1 MKRKSIV
8 ALLLTVSVLASCSK
22 APEESES
29 TVISIR
35 ELPSEETTEVA
46 FSETSEETAQVTD
59 AVTETT
65 AEPTAAALAPIED
78 PFAAN
83 ASLYA
88 VNGELPCF
96 GNLTP
101 EEYEYFSTVYGKST
115 NEYYLDDDGEQP
127 DVVTYCGFLVSNFD
141 GPENAYL
148 RHVVP
153 FPINPSS
160 VSDTD
165 SVDIMY
171 TSVSEVNAVL
181 TDVLGID
188 MDGLSLNPFTIE
200 EQDGVPCVCY
210 STGSGAGPN
219 IHFVLLG
226 GNVIDNDYYLCFEEA
241 NGSNFAGVSVAHFVR
256 GEDGSFTLVGCRYTD
271 RWTTGSPRVIS
282 DEVEIAPEDIEADVL
297 STFYDLQGTRR
308 YYTWGPNADQAMAS
322 DAFAL
327 ELLRDTYY
335 AHHGCIFEDP
345 YVQTY
350 FDSRA
355 WYTGTVPEAQF
366 TPYNLN
372 AVEDT
377 NVATIESMMG

>member
-1 MKRKSIV
+1 MKRKTIAAV
-8 ALLLTVSVLASCSK
+8 LLAASVLVSCSK
-22 APEESES
+22 APEVSES
-29 TVISIR
+29 TAISIR
-35 ELPSEETTEVA
+35 ELPSQESTEETS
-46 FSETSEETAQVTD
+46 SETSEE
-59 AVTETT
+59 VTETSAEASET
-65 AEPTAAALAPIED
+65 TVEPTVVEPAPIDD

-101 EEYEYFSTVYGKST
+101 EEYEYFSGVYGKST
-115 NEYYLDDDGEQP
+115 YDCLFLTEEP
-127 DVVTYCGFLVSNFD
+127 EPVAYCGFLVSNFD

-148 RHVVP
+148 RHVLP
-153 FPINPSS
+153 YPINPSAVDS
-160 VSDTD
+160 NEPVDIRYAPVSD
-165 SVDIMY
+165 I
-171 TSVSEVNAVL
+171 NAAL

-188 MDGLSLNPFTIE
+188 MNGLSLNPFTTE
-200 EQDGVPCVCY
+200 EHDGASCVCY
-210 STGSGAGPN
+210 STGSGMGPN

-226 GNVIDNDYYLCFEEA
+226 GNVIDSDYYLCFEET
-241 NGSNFAGVSVAHFVR
+241 NGSNFAGISIAHFVR
-256 GEDGSFTLVGCRYTD
+256 GEDGSFTLVGCRYAD
-271 RWTTGSPRVIS
+271 RWTTGSHRVIS
-282 DEVEIAPEDIEADVL
+282 DEQEIAAEDIETDIL
-297 STFYDLQGTRR
+297 STYYDAQGTTR

-335 AHHGCIFEDP
+335 AHHGCIFSDP

-355 WYTGTVPEAQF
+355 WYTGTTPEAQF
-366 TPYNLN
+366 APYDLN
-372 AVEDT
+372 AIEDT

>member
-8 ALLLTVSVLASCSK
+8 ALLLTLSVLVSCGK
-22 APEESES
+22 APVESEG
-29 TVISIR
+29 TTISIR
-35 ELPSEETTEVA
+35 SLPSEETTEAAVE
-46 FSETSEETAQVTD
+46 ETSEETTSEETEAF
-59 AVTETT
+59 ETT
-65 AEPTAAALAPIED
+65 AEPTVAETAPIED

-83 ASLYA
+83 ASLYDI
-88 VNGELPCF
+88 NGELPCF

-101 EEYEYFSTVYGKST
+101 EEYEYFSGIYGRST
-115 NEYYLDDDGEQP
+115 YQTFIADESAP
-127 DVVTYCGFLVSNFD
+127 AAYCGFLVANFD
-141 GPENAYL
+141 GSENAYL

-160 VSDTD
+160 LTDPDTADISYIPASD
-165 SVDIMY
+165 
-171 TSVSEVNAVL
+171 VNAVL
-181 TDVLGID
+181 TEVIGVD

-200 EQDGVPCVCY
+200 YINGVPNVCR
-210 STGSGAGPN
+210 STGLGAGPS

-226 GNVIDNDYYLCFEEA
+226 GNAVENDYYLCFEEVED
-241 NGSNFAGVSVAHFVR
+241 SNFAGISVAHFVR
-256 GEDGSFTLVGCRYTD
+256 NEDGSFTLAGCRYTD

-282 DEVEIAPEDIEADVL
+282 TETEIAAEDIEADVF
-297 STFYDLQGTRR
+297 STYYESQGTRR

-335 AHHGCIFEDP
+335 ARHGCIFEDP

-355 WYTGTVPEAQF
+355 WYTGTTPEAQF

>member
-8 ALLLTVSVLASCSK
+8 ALLLTVSVLVSCSK

-29 TVISIR
+29 AVISIR
-35 ELPSEETTEVA
+35 ELPSEETTEVTS
-46 FSETSEETAQVTD
+46 SETSEETTE
-59 AVTETT
+59 AVAASETT
-65 AEPTAAALAPIED
+65 VEPTAAAPAPIED

-101 EEYEYFSTVYGKST
+101 EEYEYFSSLYGKST
-115 NEYYLDDDGEQP
+115 YECLFLTDEP
-127 DVVTYCGFLVSNFD
+127 ESAAYCGFLVANFE
-141 GPENAYL
+141 GSENAYL

-153 FPINPSS
+153 FPINPST

-171 TSVSEVNAVL
+171 TPVSEVNAVL
-181 TDVLGID
+181 TDVLGLD

-200 EQDGVPCVCY
+200 ERDGVPCVCC

-219 IHFVLLG
+219 IQFVLLG
-226 GNVIDNDYYLCFEEA
+226 GNVIDNDYYLCFEET

-282 DEVEIAPEDIEADVL
+282 DEVQIAPEDIETDVL
-297 STFYDLQGTRR
+297 STYYDLQGTRR

-335 AHHGCIFEDP
+335 AHHGCIFADP

-355 WYTGTVPEAQF
+355 WYTGTTPEAQF

>member
-1 MKRKSIV
+1 MKKIL
-8 ALLLTVSVLASCSK
+8 ALLLSAAMLVSCSK

-35 ELPSEETTEVA
+35 ELPSEETTEVTS
-46 FSETSEETAQVTD
+46 SETSEETAE
-59 AVTETT
+59 AVAASETT
-65 AEPTAAALAPIED
+65 VEPTAAAPAPIED
-78 PFAAN
+78 PWAAN
-83 ASLYA
+83 ASLYD

-101 EEYEYFSTVYGKST
+101 EEYEYFSSIYGKST
-115 NEYYLDDDGEQP
+115 YDCLFLTEQP
-127 DVVTYCGFLVSNFD
+127 EPVAYCGFLVANFD

-148 RHVVP
+148 RHVLP
-153 FPINPSS
+153 YPINPSS
-160 VSDTD
+160 VDPNEPA
-165 SVDIMY
+165 DIMY
-171 TSVSEVNAVL
+171 APASDVNAAF

-188 MDGLSLNPFTIE
+188 TDSLSLNPFTTVE
-200 EQDGVPCVCY
+200 HDGVPCVCY
-210 STGSGAGPN
+210 STGSGMGPN

-226 GNVIDNDYYLCFEEA
+226 GNVIENDYYLCFEETS
-241 NGSNFAGVSVAHFVR
+241 GSNFAGVSVAHFVR
-256 GEDGSFTLVGCRYTD
+256 GEDGDFTLVGCRYTD

-282 DEVEIAPEDIEADVL
+282 DETEIAAEDIEADIL
-297 STFYDLQGTRR
+297 STYYDAQGTTR

-335 AHHGCIFEDP
+335 ARHGCIFSDP

-355 WYTGTVPEAQF
+355 WYTGTTPEAQF

>member
-1 MKRKSIV
+1 MKRKVII
-8 ALLLTVSVLASCSK
+8 ALLLAASVLVSCSK
-22 APEESES
+22 ATEESES
-29 TVISIR
+29 TAISIR
-35 ELPSEETTEVA
+35 ELPSQESTEVTS
-46 FSETSEETAQVTD
+46 SETSEEVTG
-59 AVTETT
+59 ASSEASETT
-65 AEPTAAALAPIED
+65 VEPTFAEPAPIDD

-83 ASLYA
+83 ASLYD

-101 EEYEYFSTVYGKST
+101 EEYEYFSGIYGKST
-115 NEYYLDDDGEQP
+115 YDCLFLTEQP
-127 DVVTYCGFLVSNFD
+127 EPVAYCGFLVANFD

-148 RHVVP
+148 RHVLPYPV
-153 FPINPSS
+153 NPSS
-160 VSDTD
+160 VESDEE
-165 SVDIMY
+165 VDIMY
-171 TSVSEVNAVL
+171 APASDVNAAFEN
-181 TDVLGID
+181 VLGID
-188 MDGLSLNPFTIE
+188 TDGLRLNPFTTVE
-200 EQDGVPCVCY
+200 HDGVPCVCY
-210 STGSGAGPN
+210 STGSGMGPN

-226 GNVIDNDYYLCFEEA
+226 GNVVENDYYLCFEEM
-241 NGSNFAGVSVAHFVR
+241 NGSNFAGVSIAHFVR

-282 DEVEIAPEDIEADVL
+282 DETEIAAQDIEIDVL
-297 STFYDLQGTRR
+297 STSYDVQGMTR

-335 AHHGCIFEDP
+335 AHHGCIFSDP

-355 WYTGTVPEAQF
+355 WYTGTTPEAQF

-377 NVATIESMMG
+377 NVATIESMMS